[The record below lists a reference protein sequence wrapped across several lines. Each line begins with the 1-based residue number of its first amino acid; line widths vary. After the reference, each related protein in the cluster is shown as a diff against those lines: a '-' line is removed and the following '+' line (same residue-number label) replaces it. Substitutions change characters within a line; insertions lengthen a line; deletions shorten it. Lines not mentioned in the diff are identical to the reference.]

1 MKRLEAA
8 SALIHSVESVD
19 IDSLWEF
26 LDREYQHEVRMKQLD
41 NERSDD
47 KEMRK
52 LEEGFT
58 RAVAMK

>member
-8 SALIHSVESVD
+8 SALIHIVD
-19 IDSLWEF
+19 IDTLWEF
-26 LDREYQHEVRMKQLD
+26 LEREYQHEERMKQLD

-47 KEMRK
+47 KEMKK